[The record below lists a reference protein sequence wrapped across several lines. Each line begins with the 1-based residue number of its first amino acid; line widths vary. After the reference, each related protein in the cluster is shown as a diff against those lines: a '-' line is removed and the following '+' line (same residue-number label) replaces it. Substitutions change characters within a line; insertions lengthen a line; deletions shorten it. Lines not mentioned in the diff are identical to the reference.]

1 MPAKKKKRIRK
12 GNLLARR
19 AALQLVSMGISR
31 EWIAILGMVLGILAG
46 LSFFVTSEAP
56 DPKWFWLLGM
66 VFCLLRIG
74 TIQIV
79 GVLSS
84 HSSRSLSED
93 EFFNELPE
101 RVSDAVTMIG
111 FGFAVHSSPWLGLG
125 AALGAIFSAYVRSMG
140 QTMGA
145 DEKDSSRGPMTRTH
159 RLLLVST
166 TSILMV
172 CGISYEGFQTP
183 IPQIALWTIIF
194 GCFAT
199 IALRLFSLS
208 RLRRKKILK

>member
-1 MPAKKKKRIRK
+1 M
-12 GNLLARR
+12 ARR
-19 AALQLVSMGISR
+19 VALYLVSAGVSR
-31 EWIAILGMVLGILAG
+31 EWVAIIGMILGILAG
-46 LSFFVTSEAP
+46 LSFFVTSEMP
-56 DPKWFWLLGM
+56 EPQWFWLLGM

-79 GVLSS
+79 GFLSPN
-84 HSSRSLSED
+84 SSRTLSED

-111 FGFAVHSSPWLGLG
+111 FGFAAYSSPWLGLG

-145 DEKDSSRGPMTRTH
+145 GIKDYARGPMTRTH
-159 RLLLVST
+159 RLTLVSI
-166 TSILMV
+166 TSILMI
-172 CGISYEGFQTP
+172 CGISYERFQTP
-183 IPQIALWTIIF
+183 IPQIALWTIII

>member
-1 MPAKKKKRIRK
+1 MPAKKKRRIRK
-12 GNLLARR
+12 GNIIARR
-19 AALQLVSMGISR
+19 TALYLVGVGVSR
-31 EWIAILGMVLGILAG
+31 EWVASLGMVLGILAG
-46 LSFFVTSEAP
+46 LSFFVTSEMPAP
-56 DPKWFWLLGM
+56 QWFWLLGM

-79 GVLSS
+79 GFLSS
-84 HSSRSLSED
+84 NTSRSLSED

-101 RVSDAVTMIG
+101 RVSDAVTLIG
-111 FGFAVHSSPWLGLG
+111 FGFAVYSSPWLGLG
-125 AALGAIFSAYVRSMG
+125 AALSAIFSAYVRSMG

-159 RLLLVST
+159 RLILISITSLLM
-166 TSILMV
+166 I
-172 CGISYEGFQTP
+172 CGISYEGFKTP
-183 IPQIALWTIIF
+183 IPQIALWTIII

-208 RLRRKKILK
+208 RWRGKKILK